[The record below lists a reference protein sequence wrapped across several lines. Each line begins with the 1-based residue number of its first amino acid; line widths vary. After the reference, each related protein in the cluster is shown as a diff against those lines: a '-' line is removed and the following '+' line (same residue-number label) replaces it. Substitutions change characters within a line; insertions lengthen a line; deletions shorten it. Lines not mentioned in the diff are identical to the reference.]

1 MRLQEQRR
9 VRTPQAEAFAYTADF
24 SNIEN
29 WDPGVARSKKVG
41 DEPVGAGT
49 KFELD
54 VRFGGSTIPM
64 VYEINVYDPNQR
76 VVLIGKGDTLDAIDE
91 IRFRTEGDH
100 TVIDY
105 TADLN
110 FHGWIRYVVPL
121 MSPFLKRVGE
131 KAVDGLV
138 TALDG

>member
-1 MRLQEQRR
+1 M
-9 VRTPQAEAFAYTADF
+9 
-24 SNIEN
+24 
-29 WDPGVARSKKVG
+29 ARSKKVG

-110 FHGWIRYVVPL
+110 FHGWIKYVVPL

>member
-9 VRTPQAEAFAYTADF
+9 VRTPQAQAFAYTADF
-24 SNIEN
+24 SNIET

-76 VVLIGKGDTLDAIDE
+76 VVLIGKGDSLDAIDE

-110 FHGWIRYVVPL
+110 FHGLIRYVVP
-121 MSPFLKRVGE
+121 
-131 KAVDGLV
+131 
-138 TALDG
+138 

>member
-1 MRLQEQRR
+1 MRLQKQRR